1 MVEREQCGGGI
12 GTAAT
17 DAAAHGQYFFDPDIN
32 PQRASGLCLKLF
44 CGLDDQ
50 IVVMS
55 NTGEFGVQANDSVV
69 THGKGHFI
77 AVVEKLKQRLQF
89 VIAIFATAEDVQ
101 HQVQLCR

>member
-1 MVEREQCGGGI
+1 VPE
-12 GTAAT
+12 A
-17 DAAAHGQYFFDPDIN
+17 
-32 PQRASGLCLKLF
+32 F
-44 CGLDDQ
+44 CSLDDQ

-55 NTGEFGVQANDSVV
+55 NAGKFGMQANDSVV